1 MVSSLGKKGGKRMIV
16 VTFHIPE
23 NQLETLDN
31 LVRERGYTSR
41 SEAIRIALREFL
53 DRYIKQYRINVD

>member
-1 MVSSLGKKGGKRMIV
+1 MIV

-53 DRYIKQYRINVD
+53 DKYIKQYRINVD